1 MPTPCC
7 LIASYQR
14 TKRQYASGKR
24 RLNLLL
30 SAPLFTPATDFASC
44 ADVILHRPP
53 LNVITM
59 DQREQLREVFKALD
73 ADPR

>member
-1 MPTPCC
+1 
-7 LIASYQR
+7 
-14 TKRQYASGKR
+14 
-24 RLNLLL
+24 
-30 SAPLFTPATDFASC
+30 
-44 ADVILHRPP
+44 VILHRPP

>member
-1 MPTPCC
+1 
-7 LIASYQR
+7 
-14 TKRQYASGKR
+14 
-24 RLNLLL
+24 LNLLL